1 MINQKL
7 IDEEYSFLGDMV
19 FIDNSTVC
27 LPPIRVQKAWK
38 DYIEGYVKTYD
49 LEYPDYFSRK
59 LKMAREEF
67 AKLFGVT
74 PEEIAFTHSASDS
87 ITMLANS
94 FPFEK
99 GDNVIISSEEHA
111 SNAVPWFGLDRLG
124 VEIRVAEGKEHFV
137 DVNDLL
143 ALADEHTRII
153 ATASLYFCSGYAID
167 LKRLGAECMQR
178 GIVTV
183 IDGTQS
189 AGRMVIKPK
198 ELGIDFIAGGGHKG
212 LLGTKS
218 VGFAYCSKEL
228 LSKLHPYTGSLQGV
242 VNAGRP
248 CTLKSYAE
256 IQWRDTAEKLE
267 SGNYPYGTIEAAG
280 VGVSLINELGIEN
293 IEQRIHETEAAL
305 REKIAELPLKVL
317 TPPVENRA
325 GMIFVYFPETA
336 SPDKV
341 REILLRHKV
350 RAIVR
355 FDYIRMGLHFMNT
368 PEQMDQ
374 VASALLEISK
384 L

>member
-153 ATASLYFCSGYAID
+153 ATASLYFCSGYEID
-167 LKRLGAECMQR
+167 FKILGA
-178 GIVTV
+178 
-183 IDGTQS
+183 
-189 AGRMVIKPK
+189 
-198 ELGIDFIAGGGHKG
+198 
-212 LLGTKS
+212 
-218 VGFAYCSKEL
+218 
-228 LSKLHPYTGSLQGV
+228 
-242 VNAGRP
+242 
-248 CTLKSYAE
+248 
-256 IQWRDTAEKLE
+256 
-267 SGNYPYGTIEAAG
+267 
-280 VGVSLINELGIEN
+280 
-293 IEQRIHETEAAL
+293 
-305 REKIAELPLKVL
+305 
-317 TPPVENRA
+317 
-325 GMIFVYFPETA
+325 
-336 SPDKV
+336 
-341 REILLRHKV
+341 
-350 RAIVR
+350 
-355 FDYIRMGLHFMNT
+355 
-368 PEQMDQ
+368 
-374 VASALLEISK
+374 
-384 L
+384 